1 MMEKISFMSELF
13 KAQTEARS
21 KTDRKGFLI
30 GEEISSWLLVFWHL
44 KIYLYRI
51 IRFLHRG
58 PQLFLMQCLIQ
69 KSKVYVR

>member
-30 GEEISSWLLVFWHL
+30 GEEISS
-44 KIYLYRI
+44 
-51 IRFLHRG
+51 
-58 PQLFLMQCLIQ
+58 
-69 KSKVYVR
+69 